1 MKSCL
6 NNLFIVV
13 FIVLV
18 SSCNVRK
25 ELTIEEISKININE
39 IIKSINV
46 NEIDAN
52 WLSLKGKI
60 KIKSNEDKLSL
71 GINLKIRTD
80 SLIWASIN
88 APIIGEINRVMI
100 TQDSLYMINRSNST
114 WLIEPIE
121 NIKQKIGLE
130 ISYNDIERIITS
142 SVRVPEKNYLSTI
155 INEDL
160 VIKDNL
166 DSTTYT
172 IESQKKH
179 LKEIGVNFKNN
190 SNLTIK
196 YSNYN
201 LYGSFLYANNIQV
214 TTSESYFELNF
225 TKVELNKNEKIS
237 FIVPKKYDEIN

>member
-1 MKSCL
+1 MKSYL
-6 NNLFIVV
+6 NNLFNAVL
-13 FIVLV
+13 IVLV

-25 ELTIEEISKININE
+25 ELATEEISKININE

-60 KIKSNEDKLSL
+60 KIKSNEDKFSL

-88 APIIGEINRVMI
+88 APIIGEINRIMI

-114 WLIEPIE
+114 WLIQPIE
-121 NIKQKIGLE
+121 KIKEKLGSE

-155 INEDL
+155 INKDL
-160 VIKDNL
+160 IIRDNL

-172 IESQKKH
+172 IESQKKC

-214 TTSESYFELNF
+214 TTSSSHFELNF
-225 TKVELNKNEKIS
+225 TKVELNKNEKVS

>member
-1 MKSCL
+1 MKSYL
-6 NNLFIVV
+6 NNLFNAVL
-13 FIVLV
+13 IVLV

-25 ELTIEEISKININE
+25 ELATEEISKININE

-60 KIKSNEDKLSL
+60 KIKSNEDKFSL

-88 APIIGEINRVMI
+88 APIIGEINRIMI

-114 WLIEPIE
+114 WLIQPIE
-121 NIKQKIGLE
+121 KIKEKIGLE

-155 INEDL
+155 INKDL
-160 VIKDNL
+160 IIRDNL

-172 IESQKKH
+172 IESQKKC

-214 TTSESYFELNF
+214 TTSSSHFELNF
-225 TKVELNKNEKIS
+225 TKVELNKNEKVS

>member
-6 NNLFIVV
+6 NNLFTAVLIL
-13 FIVLV
+13 LV
-18 SSCNVRK
+18 SSCNIRK
-25 ELTIEEISKININE
+25 ELPIEEISKININE

-60 KIKSNEDKLSL
+60 KIKSNEDKLAL
-71 GINLKIRTD
+71 GINLKIRKD

-88 APIIGEINRVMI
+88 APIIGEINRIMI

-114 WLIEPIE
+114 WFIGPIE
-121 NIKQKIGLE
+121 DIKKKIGSE

-155 INEDL
+155 INKDL

-172 IESQKKH
+172 IESQKKY
-179 LKEIGVNFKNN
+179 LKEISVNFKNN

-201 LYGSFLYANNIQV
+201 LYDSFLYANNIQV
-214 TTSESYFELNF
+214 TTSDSHFELNL
-225 TKVELNKNEKIS
+225 TKVELNKSEKIS
-237 FIVPKKYDEIN
+237 FRLPKKYDEIN

>member
-71 GINLKIRTD
+71 GINIKIRTD

-100 TQDSLYMINRSNST
+100 TQDSLYIINRSNST
-114 WLIEPIE
+114 WLIEPVE

-130 ISYNDIERIITS
+130 ISYNDIERILTS

-155 INEDL
+155 INKDL

-172 IESQKKH
+172 IESQKKY
-179 LKEIGVNFKNN
+179 LKEIDVNFKNN
-190 SNLTIK
+190 TNLTIK

-214 TTSESYFELNF
+214 TNSESHFELSF
-225 TKVELNKNEKIS
+225 TKVELNKSEKIS
-237 FIVPKKYDEIN
+237 FRLPKKYDEIN

>member
-1 MKSCL
+1 MKSYL
-6 NNLFIVV
+6 NNLFTA
-13 FIVLV
+13 VLIILA

-25 ELTIEEISKININE
+25 ELTKEEISKININE

-60 KIKSNEDKLSL
+60 KVKSNEDKLSL

-88 APIIGEINRVMI
+88 VPIIGEINRIMI

-114 WLIEPIE
+114 WLIQPIE
-121 NIKQKIGLE
+121 EIKKKIGSE

-142 SVRVPEKNYLSTI
+142 SVRVPEKNYLSKI
-155 INEDL
+155 INKDL

-172 IESQKKH
+172 IESQKKY
-179 LKEIGVNFKNN
+179 LKEISVNFKNN
-190 SNLTIK
+190 TNLTIK

-214 TTSESYFELNF
+214 TNSDSHFELNF

>member
-1 MKSCL
+1 MKSYL

-13 FIVLV
+13 FIVMV

-25 ELTIEEISKININE
+25 ELAIEEISKINIHE

-46 NEIDAN
+46 NEIDSN

-60 KIKSNEDKLSL
+60 KVKSNEDKFSL

-88 APIIGEINRVMI
+88 APIVGEINRVMI
-100 TQDSLYMINRSNST
+100 TSDSLYMINRRNST

-172 IESQKKH
+172 IEAQKKY
-179 LKEIGVNFKNN
+179 LKGISVNFKNN

-201 LYGSFLYANNIQV
+201 LHASFLYAKNIQV
-214 TTSESYFELNF
+214 TTSDSYFELNF
-225 TKVELNKNEKIS
+225 TKVELNKNQKIS
-237 FIVPKKYDEIN
+237 FIVPKTYDEIN

>member
-6 NNLFIVV
+6 NNLFAAVLIL
-13 FIVLV
+13 LV
-18 SSCNVRK
+18 SSCNIRK
-25 ELTIEEISKININE
+25 ELPIEEISKININE

-60 KIKSNEDKLSL
+60 KIKSNEDKLAL
-71 GINLKIRTD
+71 GINLKIRKD

-88 APIIGEINRVMI
+88 APIIGEINRIMI

-114 WLIEPIE
+114 WLIQPIE
-121 NIKQKIGLE
+121 DIKKKIGSE

-155 INEDL
+155 INQDL

-172 IESQKKH
+172 IESQKKY
-179 LKEIGVNFKNN
+179 LKEISVNFKNN

-214 TTSESYFELNF
+214 TTSDSHFELNL
-225 TKVELNKNEKIS
+225 TKVELNKSEKIS

>member
-1 MKSCL
+1 L
-6 NNLFIVV
+6 NNLFTAVLIL
-13 FIVLV
+13 LV
-18 SSCNVRK
+18 SSCNIRK
-25 ELTIEEISKININE
+25 ELPIEEISKININE

-71 GINLKIRTD
+71 GINLKIRKD

-88 APIIGEINRVMI
+88 APIIGEINRIMI

-114 WLIEPIE
+114 WLIRPIE
-121 NIKQKIGLE
+121 DIKKKIGSE

-155 INEDL
+155 INKDL

-172 IESQKKH
+172 IESQKKY
-179 LKEIGVNFKNN
+179 LKEIDVNFKNN
-190 SNLTIK
+190 TNLTIK

-214 TTSESYFELNF
+214 TTSDSHFELNF